1 MTQDLVIGI
10 DSSTTATKAIAFDRS
25 GKVHGEGRAQIPL
38 HNPKPGHFE
47 QDAADWWTALV
58 QALQDLSK
66 QVDMARVHSLGIS
79 NQRETFVPLDNENQ
93 PVRAGT
99 VWLDERAKLEVKEL
113 AALYG
118 AQEIHE
124 TTGKPAD
131 VAPCLYRLQWMRKHE
146 PENFKRFAMILE
158 VHGYLA
164 SRLSDA
170 HVSSTASAD
179 PAAFLDMRSMD
190 YADRLIELVGMKR
203 SQFPQLFMPG
213 SIMGRV
219 SEAIAR
225 QTGLKA
231 GTFVVSAGGDG
242 QCAGTG
248 VNVFEKN
255 RAYVNL
261 GTAVVSGI
269 YSKNYAVDP
278 AFRTM
283 TAVSDQGGYIY
294 ESVLRTG
301 SFLVEWFVKNLFQAK
316 AGGDA
321 ALFAELDKEARAVG
335 IGAGGVTV
343 LPYWAGVMTPYWNA
357 DARGVIAG
365 LSASHGRGH
374 VYRALLE
381 GIALEQTLATNAGA
395 KASGME
401 VDHYVAIGGGSKSDL
416 WCQILAD
423 ASGRKV
429 YRSATVEASALGAAM
444 AAAKG
449 AQWFETVEEASKAM
463 AGELTNSFDPQPEAA
478 KRYRELLNIYADLW
492 PALANWNERLSAF
505 TETESPS

>member
-10 DSSTTATKAIAFDRS
+10 DSSTTATKAIAFDRD

-47 QDAADWWTALV
+47 QDAEDWWSALTAS
-58 QALQDLSK
+58 LQELSK
-66 QVDMARVHSLGIS
+66 QIDVSRVAALGIS
-79 NQRETFVPLDNENQ
+79 NQRETFVPLDTQNQ

-99 VWLDERAKLEVKEL
+99 VWLDERAKQEVKEL
-113 AALYG
+113 AAIYG
-118 AQEIHE
+118 AQAIHE

-146 PENFKRFAMILE
+146 PEKFSRFAMILE

-164 SRLSDA
+164 SRLADN

-190 YADRLIELVGMKR
+190 YADELIGHVGMSRK
-203 SQFPQLFMPG
+203 QFPKLFMPG
-213 SIMGRV
+213 AVMGQIGD
-219 SEAIAR
+219 AIAQ
-225 QTGLKA
+225 QTGLRT
-231 GTFVVSAGGDG
+231 GTIIASGGGDG

-269 YSKNYAVDP
+269 YSQNYAVDP

-316 AGGDA
+316 GGGDA
-321 ALFAELDKEARAVG
+321 ALFAELEKEAQAAG

-429 YRSATVEASALGAAM
+429 YRSSTVEASALGAAM
-444 AAAKG
+444 AAAK
-449 AQWFETVEEASKAM
+449 AANWFTSVDEASKAM
-463 AGELTNSFDPQPEAA
+463 AGELTNSFSPKPQAA
-478 KRYRELLNIYADLW
+478 ARYRELLAIYADLW
-492 PALANWNERLSAF
+492 PALAAWNAKLSAF
-505 TETESPS
+505 TEQESMN